1 MRMENIIEFATD
13 RIPERDRVAF
23 WREQYGQVMLRVDLE
38 PVPGSVFEARF
49 RSLSLPNLQLM
60 EAASSPVKI
69 SRGGRYLADGND
81 DILLAINRTGSV
93 VVASGGREQSLREG
107 EAILLSVGE
116 AGSFHRT
123 SPGYSV
129 TVRVPRPVLESTVAN
144 ANDALMRPIQDGRG
158 TLTLLAG
165 YAGWLLHSPD
175 PMDEQLLEPAIRDIH
190 DLLALT
196 LDPAAEFGDPVGARG
211 LRAARL
217 KFAKSY
223 VVAYSHCHQLSVAT
237 VAKRLDVSPRY
248 VQRLFEAE
256 GTTFSEFLAA
266 RRLARAHR
274 LLSDANSG
282 QTISTIAHGVG
293 FGDLSY
299 FNRRFRRQFG
309 MTPREVRGNRL

>member
-1 MRMENIIEFATD
+1 M
-13 RIPERDRVAF
+13 
-23 WREQYGQVMLRVDLE
+23 
-38 PVPGSVFEARF
+38 
-49 RSLSLPNLQLM
+49 PNLQLM
-60 EAASSPVKI
+60 EAASSPVKL

-144 ANDALMRPIQDGRG
+144 ANDALMRPIHDGRG

-196 LDPAAEFGDPVGARG
+196 LDPGAGFGDPVGARG

-223 VVAYSHCHQLSVAT
+223 VVAYSHCHQLSVAS

-309 MTPREVRGNRL
+309 MTPREVRGNRS